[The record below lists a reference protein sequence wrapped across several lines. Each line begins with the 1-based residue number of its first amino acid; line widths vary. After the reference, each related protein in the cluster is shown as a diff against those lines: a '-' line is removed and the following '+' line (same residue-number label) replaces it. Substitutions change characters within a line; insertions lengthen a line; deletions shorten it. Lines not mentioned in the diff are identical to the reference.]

1 MNNDDDVK
9 YDEYCSRCLTIFNTD
24 NDDDDDVKYNECCSR
39 CLTIFNTDDND
50 DEVKLN
56 EYCSRCL
63 NNIQY
68 WVCPRIDFW
77 DPPLKIRQYSIIMM
91 MMLNMM
97 NIVQGV

>member
-1 MNNDDDVK
+1 MNNDVK
-9 YDEYCSRCLTIFNTD
+9 YDEYF
-24 NDDDDDVKYNECCSR
+24 SR

-77 DPPLKIRQYSIIMM
+77 DPPPSQNSTIFDNNDDDVKYDEYCSRCST
-91 MMLNMM
+91 
-97 NIVQGV
+97 VVRAFS